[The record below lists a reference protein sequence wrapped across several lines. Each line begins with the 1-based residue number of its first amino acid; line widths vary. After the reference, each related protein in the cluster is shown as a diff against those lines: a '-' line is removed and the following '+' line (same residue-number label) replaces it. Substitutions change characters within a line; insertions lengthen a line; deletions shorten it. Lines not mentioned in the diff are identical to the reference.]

1 VIMVHSKELP
11 QHMLEENN
19 GGQEKTVRMAVPGSK
34 LKHGTSQIQ
43 NSNTNESTETS
54 IRDGDGRIILK

>member
-1 VIMVHSKELP
+1 
-11 QHMLEENN
+11 MLEENN